1 MSTNNFVYICYEIFR
16 NSNNVKQQNINRPT
30 EAELE
35 ILQILWISGPSTVR
49 FVNDILSKKKKVGYT
64 TTLKIMQIMT
74 KKSFVE
80 RNKEKRT
87 HIYFPVI
94 NEKETKNLLLD
105 KFLNTTFGGSAA
117 KLVMQALGN
126 HKTHKEELKQIK
138 DLIKKIE
145 ENE

>member
-1 MSTNNFVYICYEIFR
+1 MKQNNII
-16 NSNNVKQQNINRPT
+16 RPT
-30 EAELE
+30 EAELK

-49 FVNDILSKKKKVGYT
+49 YVNDILNEKKDVGYT

-74 KKSFVE
+74 KKGFVE

-87 HIYFPVI
+87 HIYNTVI
-94 NEKETKNLLLD
+94 SEKETKNLLLN
-105 KFLNTTFGGSAA
+105 KFLDTTFGGSAA

-126 HKTHKEELKQIK
+126 HKTHKEELKKIK

>member
-1 MSTNNFVYICYEIFR
+1 MKQNNII
-16 NSNNVKQQNINRPT
+16 RPT
-30 EAELE
+30 EAELK
-35 ILQILWISGPSTVR
+35 ILQILWISEPSTVR
-49 FVNDILSKKKKVGYT
+49 YVNDILNKKKDVGYT

-74 KKSFVE
+74 KKGFVE

-87 HIYFPVI
+87 HIYNAVI
-94 NEKETKNLLLD
+94 SEKETKNLLLN
-105 KFLNTTFGGSAA
+105 KFLDTTFGGSAA

-126 HKTHKEELKQIK
+126 HKTHKEELKKIK

>member
-1 MSTNNFVYICYEIFR
+1 M
-16 NSNNVKQQNINRPT
+16 KQKNKIRPT

-35 ILQILWISGPSTVR
+35 ILQILWMSEPSTVR
-49 FVNDILSKKKKVGYT
+49 YVNDILNEKKDVGYT

-74 KKSFVE
+74 KKGFVE

-87 HIYFPVI
+87 HIYNTVI
-94 NEKETKNLLLD
+94 SEKETKNLLLN
-105 KFLNTTFGGSAA
+105 KFLDTTFGGSAA

-126 HKTHKEELKQIK
+126 HKTHKEELKKIK

>member
-1 MSTNNFVYICYEIFR
+1 M
-16 NSNNVKQQNINRPT
+16 KQKNKIRPT

-35 ILQILWISGPSTVR
+35 ILQILWMSEPSTVR
-49 FVNDILSKKKKVGYT
+49 YVNDILNEKKDVGYT

-74 KKSFVE
+74 KKGFVE

-87 HIYFPVI
+87 HIYKVVI
-94 NEKETKNLLLD
+94 SEKETKNLLMN
-105 KFLNTTFGGSAA
+105 KFLDTTFGGSAA

-126 HKTHKEELKQIK
+126 HKTHKEELKKIK
-138 DLIKKIE
+138 DLIKEIE

>member
-1 MSTNNFVYICYEIFR
+1 MKQNNII
-16 NSNNVKQQNINRPT
+16 RPT
-30 EAELE
+30 EAELK

-49 FVNDILSKKKKVGYT
+49 YVNDILNEKKDVGYT

-74 KKSFVE
+74 KKGFVE

-87 HIYFPVI
+87 HIYKVVI
-94 NEKETKNLLLD
+94 SEKETKNLLMN
-105 KFLNTTFGGSAA
+105 KFLDTTFGGSAA

-126 HKTHKEELKQIK
+126 HKTHKEELKKIK

>member
-105 KFLNTTFGGSAA
+105 KFLNTTFGGSAG

>member
-1 MSTNNFVYICYEIFR
+1 MKQKNNI
-16 NSNNVKQQNINRPT
+16 RPT

-35 ILQILWISGPSTVR
+35 ILQILWMSEPSTVR
-49 FVNDILSKKKKVGYT
+49 YVNDILNEKKDVGYT

-74 KKSFVE
+74 KKGFVE

-87 HIYFPVI
+87 HIYKVVI
-94 NEKETKNLLLD
+94 SEKETKNLLMN
-105 KFLNTTFGGSAA
+105 KFLDITFGGSAA

-126 HKTHKEELKQIK
+126 HKTHKEELKKIK
-138 DLIKKIE
+138 DLIKEIE

>member
-1 MSTNNFVYICYEIFR
+1 M
-16 NSNNVKQQNINRPT
+16 KQKNIIRPT
-30 EAELE
+30 EAELK

-49 FVNDILSKKKKVGYT
+49 YVNDILNEKKDVGYT

-74 KKSFVE
+74 KKGFVE

-87 HIYFPVI
+87 HIYKAVI
-94 NEKETKNLLLD
+94 SEKETKNLLLN
-105 KFLNTTFGGSAA
+105 KFLDTTFGGSAA
-117 KLVMQALGN
+117 NIVMQALGN
-126 HKTHKEELKQIK
+126 HKTHKEELKKIK

>member
-1 MSTNNFVYICYEIFR
+1 MKQKNNI
-16 NSNNVKQQNINRPT
+16 RPT

-35 ILQILWISGPSTVR
+35 ILQILWMSEPSTVR
-49 FVNDILSKKKKVGYT
+49 YVNDILNKKKDVGYT

-74 KKSFVE
+74 KKGFVE

-87 HIYFPVI
+87 HIYKTVI
-94 NEKETKNLLLD
+94 SEKETKNLLLN
-105 KFLNTTFGGSAA
+105 KFLNATFGGSAA

-126 HKTHKEELKQIK
+126 HKTHKEELKKIK
-138 DLIKKIE
+138 DLIKEIE

>member
-1 MSTNNFVYICYEIFR
+1 MKQKNNL
-16 NSNNVKQQNINRPT
+16 RPT

-35 ILQILWISGPSTVR
+35 ILQILWMSEPSTVR
-49 FVNDILSKKKKVGYT
+49 YVNDILNKKKDVGYT

-74 KKSFVE
+74 KKGFVE

-87 HIYFPVI
+87 HIYKTVI
-94 NEKETKNLLLD
+94 SEKETKNLLLN
-105 KFLNTTFGGSAA
+105 KFLNATFGGSAA

-126 HKTHKEELKQIK
+126 HKTHKEELKKIK
-138 DLIKKIE
+138 DLIKEIE

>member
-1 MSTNNFVYICYEIFR
+1 M
-16 NSNNVKQQNINRPT
+16 KQKNIIRPT

-35 ILQILWISGPSTVR
+35 ILQILWISEPSTVR
-49 FVNDILSKKKKVGYT
+49 YVNDILNEKKDVGYT

-74 KKSFVE
+74 KKGFVE

-87 HIYFPVI
+87 HIYKVVI
-94 NEKETKNLLLD
+94 NEKETKNLLMN
-105 KFLNTTFGGSAA
+105 KFLDTTFGGSAA

-126 HKTHKEELKQIK
+126 HKTHKEELKKIK

-145 ENE
+145 ENGQ